1 MKLTLINHASVLIEK
16 DEFCFL
22 TDPWYFGEVFNE
34 SWALE
39 FNTPEKEIEKA
50 LNKTTHLY
58 ISHEHPDHLHFP
70 TLKKI
75 VNKFKKKIILYI
87 QDLPRKEVRNAL
99 KKIGFENIVEVQHRQ
114 FIKLTDS
121 ISLYLY
127 SVFPVDSA
135 CALIETNKNGE
146 KKVILNCNDT
156 ELSNYDLRKIKSD
169 LKKVDVILNQ
179 FSFATYNGN
188 PNHEKQ
194 TEIQREHM
202 IKSYI
207 KEQKFFEA
215 DFSIP
220 FASFSYFC
228 TKDNFILNKYKTN
241 LVFLKKQLNLHNLKS
256 IFLLPGDSFDLNK
269 SNNFKEKEL
278 NEFEK
283 FKDLKMKSDYKPL
296 TEEELSK
303 SFYSC
308 INHLNSCFPKFIVKF
323 IKNFIIFCPDIE
335 TYIEINFKNKTFK
348 KFDYKI
354 KPDLII
360 YSQPLG
366 YALAHSWGLNSLT
379 IGGRLISLNK
389 QKRLFLFRTLMAL
402 SNSNIKLKLNINS
415 LTSFKYL
422 FKNLIRISFQAFAQ
436 IESIFVYTQEYNK
449 SVDEFLK
456 K

>member
-16 DEFCFL
+16 DEFYFL
-22 TDPWYFGEVFNE
+22 TDPWYFGEVFNG

-39 FNTPEKEIEKA
+39 FDTPEKELEKV

-75 VNKFKKKIILYI
+75 VKKFKKKITLYI
-87 QDLPRKEVRNAL
+87 QDLPRKEVKYAL
-99 KKIGFENIVEVQHRQ
+99 KKIGFENIIEVKHRQ

-121 ISLYLY
+121 ITLYLY

-146 KKVILNCNDT
+146 KKIILNCNDT

-169 LKKVDVILNQ
+169 LKKVDLILNQ

-188 PNHEKQ
+188 PDYKNQ
-194 TEIQREHM
+194 TEIQKEHM
-202 IKSYI
+202 VKSYI
-207 KEQKFFEA
+207 KEQKYFEA
-215 DFSIP
+215 DLSIP

-228 TKDNFILNKYKTN
+228 TSDNYILNKYKTD
-241 LVFLKKQLNLHNLKS
+241 LIFLKEQLDKHKLNSN
-256 IFLLPGDSFDLNK
+256 FLLPGDTVDLYK
-269 SNNFKEKEL
+269 LSDFKEREL

-283 FKDLKMKSDYKPL
+283 AKNLKVKDGYKS
-296 TEEELSK
+296 LSADDLNK
-303 SFYSC
+303 SFHNC
-308 INHLNSCFPKFIVKF
+308 ISHLNSYFPKFFVRLIG
-323 IKNFIIFCPDIE
+323 NFIIFCPDIE
-335 TYIEINFKNKTFK
+335 IYVEINFKNKSFK
-348 KFDYKI
+348 KFNYEV

-379 IGGRLISLNK
+379 IGGRLIALNK
-389 QKRLFLFRTLMAL
+389 QKKLFFFRTLMAL
-402 SNSNIKLKLNINS
+402 SNSNIKLKLNTSS
-415 LTSFKYL
+415 LTTFKYL
-422 FKNLIRISFQAFAQ
+422 IRNLSRIIFQAFAQ
-436 IESIFVYTQEYNK
+436 IESIFIHAQEYNK
-449 SVDEFLK
+449 SIDKFLK